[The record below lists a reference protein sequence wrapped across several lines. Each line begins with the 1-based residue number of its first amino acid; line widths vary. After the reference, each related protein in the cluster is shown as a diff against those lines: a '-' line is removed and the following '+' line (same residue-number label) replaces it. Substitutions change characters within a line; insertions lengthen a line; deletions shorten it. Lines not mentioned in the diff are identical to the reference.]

1 MKNKYLNQYFDIVT
15 QEMSKFK
22 VKDVQQVCTRLS
34 SGDYSMLAQIV
45 RVGKGNE
52 VESHK
57 LIDHRVESI
66 DKKVSKKLE
75 ETYQAFEQIF

>member
-34 SGDYSMLAQIV
+34 SGDYSMLA
-45 RVGKGNE
+45 
-52 VESHK
+52 
-57 LIDHRVESI
+57 
-66 DKKVSKKLE
+66 
-75 ETYQAFEQIF
+75 